1 MFKLFKNKQIHKR
14 GLKDGDKVWVD
25 TNNKKVTIRNK
36 KNQFIL
42 WPDKNNYA
50 IFQTKK
56 EKEVVFAIKLMA
68 YSYGLNAIFLQDELD
83 VNELIRC
90 EIRNIEEY

>member
-1 MFKLFKNKQIHKR
+1 MFELFKNKQIHKR

-25 TNNKKVTIRNK
+25 TNNKKLTVRNR
-36 KNQFIL
+36 KNQLIL
-42 WPDKNNYA
+42 WPDKNNFTN
-50 IFQTKK
+50 FQTKK
-56 EKEVVFAIKLMA
+56 EKEIIFAIKLMA
-68 YSYGLNAIFLQDELD
+68 RSYGLNAIFLQDELD